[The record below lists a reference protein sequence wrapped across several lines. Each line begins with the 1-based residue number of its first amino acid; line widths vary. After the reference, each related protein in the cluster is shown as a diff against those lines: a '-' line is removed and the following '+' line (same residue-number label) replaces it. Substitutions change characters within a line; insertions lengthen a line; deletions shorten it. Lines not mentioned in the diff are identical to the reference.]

1 MKTPTSAFHDRF
13 TPAKQKLPFINMGQ
27 LWSLLSKLIPC
38 KCAMCVICKVRVV
51 CTLRDDV
58 TLVTWPSLTV
68 WFRVFRLGKRNLLH
82 NNKRPFH
89 SKFHNI
95 YPTKTCHIFYATLLS
110 DMLNNS
116 FHSWGENSQMF
127 EAADTRRVSTN
138 AFSFLDHLSFQGVS
152 VHALGWLFI

>member
-68 WFRVFRLGKRNLLH
+68 SFRVFRLGKRNLLH

-95 YPTKTCHIFYATLLS
+95 YLSHILCYFTLWYAQQFF
-110 DMLNNS
+110 S
-116 FHSWGENSQMF
+116 FLGENSQMF

-138 AFSFLDHLSFQGVS
+138 AFSFLDHLCMLW
-152 VHALGWLFI
+152 ADYLFKHMQSNKR